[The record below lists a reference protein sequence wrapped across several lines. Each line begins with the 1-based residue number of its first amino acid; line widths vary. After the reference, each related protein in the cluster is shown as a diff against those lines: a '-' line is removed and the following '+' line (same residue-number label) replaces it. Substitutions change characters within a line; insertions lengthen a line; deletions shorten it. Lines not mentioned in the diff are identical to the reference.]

1 MEEKLLKDYT
11 IKEFFTF
18 LGKKRLEV
26 ISLID
31 KFKKKQVLFEKC
43 CYLENGV
50 FYSDNKEIKE
60 MLEED
65 KKYSNRGNKD
75 FIEILKET
83 FGTDFFSFSEDE
95 MKKLS
100 EEGLFTRDQLGEIFG
115 EVEGRHYGYDINIP
129 SSWEEFA
136 LLIKNLISIVKTS
149 SNVIVKNTD
158 ETFHV
163 ALTRVQRLIAE
174 RYQDIYQL
182 VYAENILL
190 NNVDDVLDKYK
201 NKKVIDTNTIN
212 PSFEEMFNNGFMD
225 EKKDSDGNVRL
236 RNVGFGTLTIEKIN
250 DYNKEILDKSKQK
263 EIKDKVNRIYK
274 DIIKTPF
281 DDLTNEQIT
290 FYSDPDVKEIYNK
303 LLNKLDKK
311 TDDKSVMLSAVVG
324 VTYAGYF
331 SSKFYED
338 SEKEK
343 LSLKK

>member
-26 ISLID
+26 ISIID

-50 FYSDNKEIKE
+50 FYSDNEEIKE

-115 EVEGRHYGYDINIP
+115 KVEGRHYGYDINIP

-136 LLIKNLISIVKTS
+136 LLIKNLIYIINLNSGVVVKKDDKAFFT
-149 SNVIVKNTD
+149 
-158 ETFHV
+158 
-163 ALTRVQRLIAE
+163 ALATVQRLIAE

-190 NNVDDVLDKYK
+190 DNIEDVLNKYK

>member
-1 MEEKLLKDYT
+1 MEEKLLRDYT
-11 IKEFFTF
+11 VKEFFPF

-43 CYLENGV
+43 CYLKNGV
-50 FYSDNKEIKE
+50 FCSDNKLIKK
-60 MLEED
+60 MLEE
-65 KKYSNRGNKD
+65 KEKFSGNGTKY

-83 FGTDFFSFSEDE
+83 FGPGFFSFSEEE
-95 MKKLS
+95 MKALS
-100 EEGLFTRDQLGEIFG
+100 EEGLFTRDKLREIFG
-115 EVEGRHYGYDINIP
+115 EVEGRHYGRDINIP
-129 SSWEEFA
+129 SSWEEMA
-136 LLIKNLISIVKTS
+136 LLIKNLIYIINLNSGVVVKM
-149 SNVIVKNTD
+149 ND
-158 ETFHV
+158 EAFFT
-163 ALTRVQRLIAE
+163 ALTTVQRLIAE
-174 RYQDIYQL
+174 RYRDIYQL

-190 NNVDDVLDKYK
+190 DNIEDVLNKYK
-201 NKKVIDTNTIN
+201 NKKVIDTNVIN

-225 EKKDSDGNVRL
+225 EKKDENGNVRL

-263 EIKDKVNRIYK
+263 EIKEKVNRIYK

-281 DDLTNEQIT
+281 DELTNEQIT

-331 SSKFYED
+331 KSKYYKD
-338 SEKEK
+338 SDEEK
-343 LSLKK
+343 LNLKK

>member
-11 IKEFFTF
+11 IKEFFIF

-31 KFKKKQVLFEKC
+31 EYKKKQDLFEKC
-43 CYLENGV
+43 CYIKNGI
-50 FYSDNKEIKE
+50 FFSNNKQMKE

-65 KKYSNRGNKD
+65 KKYSNKGNKD

-83 FGTDFFSFSEDE
+83 FGPDFFSFSEDE
-95 MKKLS
+95 MKNLS

-115 EVEGRHYGYDINIP
+115 KVEGHHYGYDINIP

-136 LLIKNLISIVKTS
+136 LLIKNLISIVKTN

-158 ETFHV
+158 ETFSV
-163 ALTRVQRLIAE
+163 ALTTVQRLIAE
-174 RYQDIYQL
+174 RYRDIYQL

-190 NNVDDVLDKYK
+190 DNIEDVLNKYK

-225 EKKDSDGNVRL
+225 EKKDSNGNVRL

-331 SSKFYED
+331 KSKFYQD

>member
-1 MEEKLLKDYT
+1 MEEKMLKDYT

-26 ISLID
+26 ISIID
-31 KFKKKQVLFEKC
+31 EYKKKQDLFEKC
-43 CYLENGV
+43 CYIKNGI
-50 FYSDNKEIKE
+50 FFSNNKQMKE

-65 KKYSNRGNKD
+65 KKYNNRGNKD

-83 FGTDFFSFSEDE
+83 FGQDFFSFSEE
-95 MKKLS
+95 EIKKLS
-100 EEGLFTRDQLGEIFG
+100 EEGIFTRNQLGEIFG
-115 EVEGRHYGYDINIP
+115 KVEGHHYGYDISIP

-136 LLIKNLISIVKTS
+136 LLIKNLINIVKTN
-149 SNVIVKNTD
+149 SNVVVKNTD
-158 ETFHV
+158 EAFCV
-163 ALTRVQRLIAE
+163 ALTTVQKLIAE
-174 RYQDIYQL
+174 RYQVIYQL

-190 NNVDDVLDKYK
+190 NNVDDVLNKYK

-225 EKKDSDGNVRL
+225 EKKDENGNVRL
-236 RNVGFGTLTIEKIN
+236 KNVGFGTLTLEKIN
-250 DYNKEILDKSKQK
+250 DYNKEILDKLKQK

-274 DIIKTPF
+274 DIMKTPF

-290 FYSDPDVKEIYNK
+290 FYSDSDVKEIYNK

-331 SSKFYED
+331 DSKFYQD